1 MFITPGEITLASLGV
16 TGLISIVS
24 ASVAFLAGRRRN
36 HAQRLWERQVELY
49 DDVLREARRWQ
60 LDREPGAGS
69 VGVTREDR
77 DSTDD
82 TRIRFVMFGDA
93 EIGRR
98 YGEHFNRHWMW
109 SAANKG
115 LTDAY
120 SRNDQVRAGTLPPH
134 ELVADDVISRYRR
147 IANEAKAKAD
157 ESEKDL
163 RAAVR
168 RAVQTVPKG
177 KGRGDADPGLELQA

>member
-24 ASVAFLAGRRRN
+24 ASVVFLAGRRRD
-36 HAQRLWERQVELY
+36 HAQRLWERRVELY

-60 LDREPGAGS
+60 LDREPGAPL

-98 YGEHFNRHWMW
+98 YGEHFHRHWAW
-109 SAANKG
+109 
-115 LTDAY
+115 
-120 SRNDQVRAGTLPPH
+120 
-134 ELVADDVISRYRR
+134 LVAAGSTTPAIS
-147 IANEAKAKAD
+147 N
-157 ESEKDL
+157 
-163 RAAVR
+163 
-168 RAVQTVPKG
+168 
-177 KGRGDADPGLELQA
+177 